1 MEDDQVKHY
10 FIRGLSSSL
19 FTKVR
24 NSDKTL
30 GEILNKL
37 IKIGDDEE
45 TPPGVCGIMDMVCSY
60 CNKTNHTISNCFLK
74 KGDMNKGIIRER
86 HPSHPGSPQHNPNHK
101 KVGKVIKKVV
111 FKPKQFKKRVCCII
125 INSVLK
131 KGIFIKLNIQNKEI
145 HAFLDCGEAVSCIS
159 STLVEEF
166 GAIKDIIKEPHL
178 PKLISA
184 NGDSLNCL
192 GKISIKPKIFTMKE
206 NKIKPVTF
214 LVVQDLIHPI
224 IIGYDLLMKWSIILK
239 FSTSM

>member
-111 FKPKQFKKRVCCII
+111 FKPKQFKKRHQTK
-125 INSVLK
+125 NLYNEGK
-131 KGIFIKLNIQNKEI
+131 QNQT
-145 HAFLDCGEAVSCIS
+145 SNIS
-159 STLVEEF
+159 S
-166 GAIKDIIKEPHL
+166 GSGPD
-178 PKLISA
+178 
-184 NGDSLNCL
+184 
-192 GKISIKPKIFTMKE
+192 
-206 NKIKPVTF
+206 
-214 LVVQDLIHPI
+214 
-224 IIGYDLLMKWSIILK
+224 
-239 FSTSM
+239 TSYNNWL